1 MIVRPATADDAVQI
15 AYIYNHYIATSHAT
29 FELEPVDGDEM
40 LARIRAAW
48 QDDYPF
54 LVFDSAGYLGG
65 YAYGARFAE
74 GRAFSGSVNTAIYVR
89 PGKDGM
95 GIGTAL
101 YERLLDEVR
110 ARNFESAIAT
120 ISLPNDACVHLH
132 EKCGFKKAAHLRNFA
147 SKFDR
152 LFDVGYWQLLLK
164 HQI

>member
-29 FELEPVDGDEM
+29 LELEPVDGDEM
-40 LARIRAAW
+40 LRRLRTAW
-48 QDDYPF
+48 EADYPF

-65 YAYGARFAE
+65 YAFGAKFFE
-74 GRAFSGSVNTAIYVR
+74 GQAFGGSVNTAIYVR

-101 YERLLDEVR
+101 YEQLLAEVR
-110 ARNFESAIAT
+110 SRNFESAIAA

-132 EKCGFKKAAHLRNFA
+132 EKCGFEKAAHLRNVA
-147 SKFDR
+147 AKFDR
-152 LFDVGYWQLLLK
+152 MFDIGYWQLMLR
-164 HQI
+164 

>member
-40 LARIRAAW
+40 LGRLRTAW
-48 QDDYPF
+48 DADHPF

-65 YAYGARFAE
+65 YAFGAAFLD
-74 GRAFSGSVNTAIYVR
+74 GMAFSGAINTSIYVR

-95 GIGTAL
+95 GIGAAL
-101 YERLLDEVR
+101 YEQLLTEVR
-110 ARNFESAIAT
+110 ARNFETAIAA

-132 EKCGFKKAAHLRNFA
+132 EKCGFEKAAHLRNVA
-147 SKFDR
+147 AKFDR
-152 LFDVGYWQLLLK
+152 TFDIGYWQLMLR
-164 HQI
+164 

>member
-40 LARIRAAW
+40 LRRLSMAW
-48 QDDYPF
+48 ADDYPF

-65 YAYGARFAE
+65 YAYGARFLD
-74 GRAFSGSVNTAIYVR
+74 GTAFGGTVNTAIYVR

-101 YERLLDEVR
+101 YEQLLTEVR
-110 ARNFESAIAT
+110 ARNFESAIAA

-132 EKCGFKKAAHLRNFA
+132 EKCGFEKAALLRSVA

-152 LFDVGYWQLLLK
+152 LFDVGYWQLLLNK
-164 HQI
+164 

>member
-40 LARIRAAW
+40 LRRLRTAW
-48 QDDYPF
+48 EADYPF

-65 YAYGARFAE
+65 YAFGAAFLD
-74 GRAFSGSVNTAIYVR
+74 GPAFSGSVNTAIYVR

-101 YERLLDEVR
+101 YEQLLAEVR
-110 ARNFESAIAT
+110 SRNFESAIAA

-132 EKCGFKKAAHLRNFA
+132 EKCGFEKAAHLRNVA
-147 SKFDR
+147 AKFDR
-152 LFDVGYWQLLLK
+152 MFDIGYWQLMLR
-164 HQI
+164 